1 VTLAK
6 AKENL
11 DTKNTLPHGWNWV
24 LLEDL
29 FDVKQGAAMSP
40 VRRQGI
46 APRPF
51 LRTLNVLWGSV
62 DLSNLDKMDFSENE
76 VASLNLRSGDL
87 LVCEGGDVGR
97 TAIWKGE
104 LDSCLY
110 QNHIHRLRRRHN
122 NVAPEFY
129 AYWMQA
135 AFKVFQSYKGKEI
148 TTTIPN
154 LSGGKLKSFMVP
166 LPPTLAEQERIAHIL
181 NEQMTAVEKARAA
194 AEAKLEAAKALQ
206 TAYLRAVFESEEAK
220 GWQRVR
226 LEQVCQD
233 SLEVRNPSQAP
244 EQTFIYVDISSVDAK
259 SKQIVGAKQLLGKDA
274 PSRARKVINAKDVI
288 VATTR
293 PNLNA
298 VAIVPE
304 SLHNQIC
311 STGFCVLRADVELNP
326 TYLFFFVQT
335 SEFVE
340 NLSNLVKGA
349 LYPAVTDNQVNAQPI
364 PLPPTLAE
372 QERIAAMLN
381 ERMGAVGEV
390 AQTIQQELE
399 AINALPAAFLRR
411 AFAGG
416 L

>member
-46 APRPF
+46 APHPF

-62 DLSNLDKMDFSENE
+62 DLSNLDKMDFAENE

-135 AFKVFQSYKGKEI
+135 AYKVFQSYTGKEI

-154 LSGGKLKSFMVP
+154 LSGSKLKSFMVP

-181 NEQMTAVEKARAA
+181 NAQMTAVEKARAA
-194 AEAKLEAAKALQ
+194 AEARLEAAKALPA
-206 TAYLRAVFESEEAK
+206 AYLRVAFESEEAK
-220 GWQRVR
+220 GWQRVKCADFVDVR
-226 LEQVCQD
+226 DGTHDTPEYVPNGIPLVTSKNLKPHGIDFDNVLMISHEDYEQIKKRSGVD
-233 SLEVRNPSQAP
+233 PGDILFAMIGTIGNP
-244 EQTFIYVDISSVDAK
+244 
-259 SKQIVGAKQLLGKDA
+259 
-274 PSRARKVINAKDVI
+274 VI
-288 VATTR
+288 VDTEREFSIKNVALFKFDNSPLEAEFFYFVLQSPDIMEQIRVATQGGIQKF
-293 PNLNA
+293 
-298 VAIVPE
+298 V
-304 SLHNQIC
+304 SLA
-311 STGFCVLRADVELNP
+311 VLR
-326 TYLFFFVQT
+326 
-335 SEFVE
+335 
-340 NLSNLVKGA
+340 NLYIPVPS
-349 LYPAVTDNQVNAQPI
+349 VT
-364 PLPPTLAE
+364 E
-372 QERIAAMLN
+372 QRVFIAKLREKLSMTDIL
-381 ERMGAVGEV
+381 
-390 AQTIQQELE
+390 IQNNKEQLQS
-399 AINALPAAFLRR
+399 INALPAALLRR
-411 AFAGG
+411 AFTGG

>member
-1 VTLAK
+1 MTLAK

-46 APRPF
+46 APHPF

-62 DLSNLDKMDFSENE
+62 DLSNLDQMDFTEDE

-97 TAIWKGE
+97 TAIWRGE

-135 AFKVFQSYKGKEI
+135 AFKVFQSYIGKEI

-166 LPPTLAEQERIAHIL
+166 LPPTLTEQERIAQIL
-181 NEQMTAVEKARAA
+181 NERMVAIEKAYAA
-194 AEAKLEAAKALQ
+194 ADVRIEAAKALPA
-206 TAYLRAVFESEEAK
+206 AYLRQVLPQPGQELPD
-220 GWQRVR
+220 GWRWVRLGEVCEFLDSQRVPVNDEER
-226 LEQVCQD
+226 QQRIAGRSSSSLYPYYGANGQVGWID
-233 SLEVRNPSQAP
+233 DYIFDEPLILLAEDGGFFGSPERPVAYKIIGKSWVNNHAHVLRPRNG
-244 EQTFIYVDISSVDAK
+244 VDFDFCLHALAIRPDIGTMVT
-259 SKQIVGAKQLLGKDA
+259 G
-274 PSRARKVINAKDVI
+274 N
-288 VATTR
+288 TR
-293 PNLNA
+293 PKLNQEIA
-298 VAIVPE
+298 A
-304 SLHNQIC
+304 QI
-311 STGFCVLRADVELNP
+311 
-326 TYLFFFVQT
+326 
-335 SEFVE
+335 
-340 NLSNLVKGA
+340 
-349 LYPAVTDNQVNAQPI
+349 PI
-364 PLPPTLAE
+364 PLPSLVE
-372 QERIAAMLN
+372 QKRIAAMLN
-381 ERMGAVGEV
+381 ERMEAVGEIV
-390 AQTIQQELE
+390 QTIQQELD
-399 AINALPAAFLRR
+399 AINGLPAAFLRR
-411 AFAGG
+411 AFTGG